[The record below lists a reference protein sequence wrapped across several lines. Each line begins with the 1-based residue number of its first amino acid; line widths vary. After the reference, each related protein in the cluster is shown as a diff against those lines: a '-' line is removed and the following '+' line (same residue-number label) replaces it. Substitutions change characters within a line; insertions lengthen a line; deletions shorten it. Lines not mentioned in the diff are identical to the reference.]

1 MTLVGD
7 MAAFSLRRSFRAA
20 AVPPAPRLRARA
32 AVGTAVGIV
41 LALAAA
47 SARAGERGEVL
58 VPAERERLE
67 RMERELREARRAIR
81 ILSREVEVLKT
92 VRGLGGWPSW
102 RRPGYAVPAVA
113 SGPPRTEV
121 AQNPPQQAPPRRG
134 APQPVDESAERVSGE
149 QERPDLQPATLR
161 QARAVLIGEGRLE
174 IEPSVSFSFTD
185 RNRLDVRGID
195 IVENVFIG
203 AIEVRNVERNT
214 LTGAV
219 SMRYGITDRLQF
231 SASVPYLFS
240 RSKSFLPPTVQREGQ
255 LGEDVESTRSS
266 DDLGDISFGLT
277 YHLLQEQGWKPD
289 LTVAVDVKTDTG
301 SSPFEVGPD
310 ESASG
315 TGFWGAGV
323 GATLLKIR
331 DPAAIFVNAN
341 YFFHK
346 KESNVGAFDSVDPP
360 DNWGFGFGVSYAL
373 NPFVSL
379 TSSFNNRWVQK
390 TKLNGQEIDGSDQR
404 NASIGFGLSYGLGG
418 GRSFD
423 VTASFGLTD
432 DSPDYTVTVAMPF
445 RFNPGVPEF
454 LQEWK
459 QEWSKALRGW

>member
-1 MTLVGD
+1 MTLLGD
-7 MAAFSLRRSFRAA
+7 MAALLLQRVCRTPARAPAAHLRVSA
-20 AVPPAPRLRARA
+20 AVA
-32 AVGTAVGIV
+32 AVATCLGLLGPGT
-41 LALAAA
+41 
-47 SARAGERGEVL
+47 ARAGDERDGL
-58 VPAERERLE
+58 VPAERERLA

-81 ILSREVEVLKT
+81 VLSREVEVLKT
-92 VRGLGGWPSW
+92 VRGLGSWPSW

-113 SGPPRTEV
+113 SGPARTQV
-121 AQNPPQQAPPRRG
+121 AQNQAQAPAPRRG

-174 IEPSVSFSFTD
+174 IEPSLSFSFTD

-214 LTGAV
+214 LTGTI
-219 SMRYGITDRLQF
+219 SMRYGLTDRLQF
-231 SASVPYLFS
+231 SAAVPYLYS
-240 RSKSFLPPTVQREGQ
+240 RSKSFLPPTVQREDE
-255 LGEDVESTRSS
+255 LGEDVEATRSS
-266 DDLGDISFGLT
+266 DDLGDITFGLT
-277 YHLLQEQGWKPD
+277 YHLLQEEGWKPD
-289 LTVAVDVKTDTG
+289 LTVALDVKTDTG
-301 SSPFEVGPD
+301 SSPFEVGPN

-315 TGFWGAGV
+315 TGFWGAGLGV
-323 GATLLKIR
+323 TLLKIR
-331 DPAAIFVNAN
+331 DPAAIFVNGN
-341 YFFHK
+341 YFFHM

-360 DNWGFGFGVSYAL
+360 DSWGFGFGVSYAL

-390 TKLNGQEIDGSDQR
+390 TELNGQEIDGSDQR
-404 NASIGFGLSYGLGG
+404 NASIGFGLSYALGR
-418 GRSFD
+418 GRSLD

-454 LQEWK
+454 VREWQ

>member
-7 MAAFSLRRSFRAA
+7 MAAFSLRRSFRG
-20 AVPPAPRLRARA
+20 PAPPSGAALRAP
-32 AVGTAVGIV
+32 
-41 LALAAA
+41 LALAALA
-47 SARAGERGEVL
+47 SLLGMLAAATARAGERGEVL

-81 ILSREVEVLKT
+81 VLSREVQVLKT

-113 SGPPRTEV
+113 SGPARTQV

-174 IEPSVSFSFTD
+174 IEPSLSFSFTN

-214 LTGAV
+214 LTSTV
-219 SMRYGITDRLQF
+219 SMRYGLTDRLQF
-231 SASVPYLFS
+231 SAAIPYLFS
-240 RSKSFLPPTVQREGQ
+240 RSKSFLPPTVQREDQ
-255 LGEDVESTRSS
+255 LGEDVESSRSS
-266 DDLGDISFGLT
+266 NDLGDITFGLT
-277 YHLLQEQGWKPD
+277 YHLLQEEGWKPD
-289 LTVAVDVKTDTG
+289 LTVALDIKTDTG
-301 SSPFEVGPD
+301 SSPFEVGPN

-315 TGFWGAGV
+315 TGFWGAGLGV
-323 GATLLKIR
+323 TLLKIR
-331 DPAAIFVNAN
+331 DPAAIFVNGN

-346 KESNVGAFDSVDPP
+346 KESNVGNFDSVDPP

-379 TSSFNNRWVQK
+379 TSSFNNRWVEK

-404 NASIGFGLSYGLGG
+404 NASIGFGLSYALGR
-418 GRSFD
+418 GRSLD

-454 LQEWK
+454 IREWQ